1 MMGVRYVIYL
11 DLRRRSDVA
20 QSRVSRH
27 WLKVNSVTSTS
38 GPVLPHS
45 LLGNFNH
52 ILGTSDRLQS
62 SPSIHRPI
70 AVFSWHQR
78 PTIVVRHIDTLLTAM
93 SSG

>member
-1 MMGVRYVIYL
+1 MMGVRCVIYI

-27 WLKVNSVTSTS
+27 WLKVNSVTSSS

-52 ILGTSDRLQS
+52 ILGTSDRLPILGFDPS
-62 SPSIHRPI
+62 SNRLLSLAPEPVHRCVPHRP
-70 AVFSWHQR
+70 F
-78 PTIVVRHIDTLLTAM
+78 
-93 SSG
+93 

>member
-1 MMGVRYVIYL
+1 MMGVRCVIYI

-27 WLKVNSVTSTS
+27 WLKVNSVTSSS

-52 ILGTSDRLQS
+52 ILGTSDRLPILGFVSSSNRLLSLAQ
-62 SPSIHRPI
+62 SPS
-70 AVFSWHQR
+70 
-78 PTIVVRHIDTLLTAM
+78 IVVRHIDTLLTAM